1 MTDPEATDV
10 CAAPGTV
17 ITMEMVDALPDPVAR
32 YLSYSG
38 VVGKP
43 AVGRVR
49 IRQAGRMRS
58 SNDKPWMPITAVES
72 YSIDP
77 PGFDWK
83 GTVRFAGMPL
93 IRPHDEYTDGR
104 GRMKVTLAGLFTLWD
119 LEGDEMDQGSLMRY
133 LNEMVWFPTAFL
145 GPNVAWSAI
154 DDRSAHVSITDHG
167 LTANATMYFDELG
180 RPSDF
185 VAHRYRHL
193 GKGRFSLN
201 EWATPFTDHGE
212 RGGFQLP
219 VAGRAEW
226 RLRSETLVYAEL
238 RLTSVEY
245 DGSNGSGGTS

>member
-1 MTDPEATDV
+1 MTGSEAADV
-10 CAAPGTV
+10 GVAPGTV
-17 ITMEMVDALPDPVAR
+17 ITQEMVDALPVPVAR

-38 VVGKP
+38 VVGKL

-49 IRQAGRMRS
+49 IRQGGRMRS
-58 SNDKPWMPITAVES
+58 SNNKPWMPITALES
-72 YSIDP
+72 FSIDP

-93 IRPHDEYTDGR
+93 IRPHDEYTAGR

-145 GPNVAWSAI
+145 GRNITWSAI
-154 DDRSAHVSITDHG
+154 DDRSARVSITDHG
-167 LTANATMYFDELG
+167 HTAVATMFFDEIG

-193 GKGRFSLN
+193 GKGRFSLD
-201 EWATPFTDHGE
+201 EWATPLTEHGE
-212 RGGFQLP
+212 RGGFRLP

-226 RLRSETLVYAEL
+226 RLASETLVYAEL
-238 RLTSVEY
+238 RLTSIEY
-245 DGSNGSGGTS
+245 DASNGNGGTS